1 MPSLSAPPETPRPRR
16 RIRVFA
22 LADRGMSMAHLD
34 GKVAF
39 VPRAAPGDTVEVE
52 VVREKRRYV
61 TCRLLEVVTPS
72 PLRRPPACP
81 HFGRCGGCHWQHL
94 PYPDQLAAK
103 DRSFRGFVRS
113 RLGAGAEGRFR
124 DPIPSPRELGYRNR
138 VGWKVRRLG
147 DRVGVGYFA
156 EGTHRLVPVAAC
168 PVAHPALEGLL
179 EPLTRFL
186 QGFRPARGHLPQVD
200 LQVDGE
206 GGVWA
211 VFHLLRPLEPDE
223 RRELLGFCGR
233 AGLRAAAVQ
242 AGRKHSLEPL
252 GEDPG
257 PMPFSVRAGGR
268 VLPVG
273 VRPGGFVQAN
283 PWVNQAL
290 VDEVASLAPLYR
302 GGEVLELYAGAGNFT
317 LPLGLEARR
326 VVAVEGYPPAAED
339 LARNARA
346 LGWDHV
352 EARAEPAGRALER
365 LARQGFRPRF
375 ALLDPPREGAADAME
390 ALADL
395 APEHILYVSCSPP
408 TLVRDLGVLLG
419 RGYRIEWIR
428 AADMFPQTAH
438 LESLTLLRLA
448 LTPRNGGA

>member
-1 MPSLSAPPETPRPRR
+1 MPSPSTPPETPRPRR
-16 RIRVFA
+16 QVRVFA
-22 LADRGMSMAHLD
+22 LADRGMGMAHLD

-61 TCRLLEVVTPS
+61 TCRLVRVVAPS

-94 PYPDQLAAK
+94 PYPEQLAAK
-103 DRSFRGFVRS
+103 ARSFQGFVRS
-113 RLGAGAEGRFR
+113 RLGVGATGRFR
-124 DPIPSPRELGYRNR
+124 DPIASPKELGYRNR
-138 VGWKVRRLG
+138 VGWKVRQLG
-147 DRVGVGYFA
+147 ERVGVGYFG
-156 EGTHRLVPVAAC
+156 EGTHRLVPVSEC

-211 VFHLLRPLEPDE
+211 VFHTLRALEPAE
-223 RRELLGFCGR
+223 RRELLEFCGR
-233 AGLRAAAVQ
+233 AGLRGAAVQ
-242 AGRKHSLEPL
+242 AGRKHTLEPL
-252 GEDPG
+252 AQDLG
-257 PMPFSVRAGGR
+257 PMPFSVRAAGR
-268 VLPVG
+268 DLPVG

-283 PWVNQAL
+283 PWVNQTL
-290 VDEVASLAPLYR
+290 VDEVAALAALYR

-317 LPLGLEARR
+317 LALGLEARR

-339 LARNARA
+339 LARNTQAL
-346 LGWDHV
+346 LGWTHV
-352 EARAEPAGRALER
+352 EARPESAARALDR
-365 LARQGFRPRF
+365 LARQGFRPQF
-375 ALLDPPREGAADAME
+375 ALLDPPREGASEAME
-390 ALADL
+390 GLASL
-395 APEHILYVSCSPP
+395 APEHILYVSCSPS
-408 TLVRDLGVLLG
+408 TLVRDLGILLG
-419 RGYRIEWIR
+419 RGYQIEWIR

-438 LESLTLLRLA
+438 LESLTLLRRL
-448 LTPRNGGA
+448 